1 MACEHEDVNAS
12 ADDLEERSAENHKHD
27 ASETGIRSG
36 PGTSVAGVGS
46 LSKRMAT
53 DFPRPDL
60 TAITGISSGL
70 SKLLATTY
78 RRPDLTAISSGLSE
92 LLATTYRRPDLTAAV
107 AGLSVLA
114 AQVRASSQVGGQ
126 VAGFD
131 EAARTLLDDLG
142 WNAAV
147 SGRDIVF
154 APSTDD
160 SAYEAIAEVAPDVA
174 MAVDKAAAKVRTPF
188 WTRRAVRNSLA
199 WMLVTLVS
207 VVYVAGVALPPP
219 WGSILS
225 VLLGISGVSG
235 PAVYRLVSRPDGPDG
250 DASH

>member
-1 MACEHEDVNAS
+1 
-12 ADDLEERSAENHKHD
+12 
-27 ASETGIRSG
+27 
-36 PGTSVAGVGS
+36 
-46 LSKRMAT
+46 MAT
-53 DFPRPDL
+53 DFPRPDLTAITGISSGLSKLLATTYRRPDL

>member
-70 SKLLATTY
+70 SK
-78 RRPDLTAISSGLSE
+78 